1 MYWVFFFFFKQKT
14 AYELRISDW
23 SSDVC
28 SADLASDQVG
38 KLAGQAIAGMD
49 GVADVRPVEARD
61 DQAVTRDAELDE
73 DVVAGV
79 MVCGGG
85 QREAGNVRK
94 FVQQRAQQAIVRAE
108 IMAPFGNAM
117 RLVNREEGDLR
128 GDRKSTRLNSSH

>member
-28 SADLASDQVG
+28 SAGLASDQVG

-61 DQAVTRDAELDE
+61 DQAVTRDAEMDE

-79 MVCGGG
+79 MACGGG
-85 QREAGNVRK
+85 QREAGDVRK
-94 FVQQRAQQAIVRAE
+94 LVQQRARQGHSRGE
-108 IMAPFGNAM
+108 TWPPSENAM
-117 RLVNREEGDLR
+117 SPKTTGGGEGE
-128 GDRKSTRLNSSH
+128 